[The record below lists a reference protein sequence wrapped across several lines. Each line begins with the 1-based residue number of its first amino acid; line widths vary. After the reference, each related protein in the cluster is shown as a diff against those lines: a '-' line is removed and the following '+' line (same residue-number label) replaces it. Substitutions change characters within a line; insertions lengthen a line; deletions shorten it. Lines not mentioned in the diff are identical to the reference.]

1 VNECAD
7 VPAVVMPKR
16 SPAARFEVELNPA
29 MAAARAAAAA
39 ACSWARREPI
49 SIHERPP
56 AAMVIREAAEATAV
70 SYLCTAN
77 RYVSKMTASAKVAST
92 CMIGE
97 MGK

>member
-16 SPAARFEVELNPA
+16 SPSARFEVELNPA

-56 AAMVIREAAEATAV
+56 AAMVIRDAAEATTV
-70 SYLCTAN
+70 SQLCTDN
-77 RYVSKMTASAKVAST
+77 RYVSQMAASAKVAST
-92 CMIGE
+92 CMLDELG
-97 MGK
+97 